1 MAKVTSKL
9 QVTIPKSLAQRCGI
23 QSGDEIE
30 WSSAGD
36 GIRLA
41 AASTSPDL
49 SSIENRLE
57 LFDAATARQKK
68 RQRGKRRTV
77 SDERGW
83 TREDLYD
90 RGRSPGKSCARRAS
104 KTSGSSRPS
113 KK

>member
-1 MAKVTSKL
+1 MILAKVRNMAKVTSKL

-30 WSSAGD
+30 WSSAAN

-41 AASTSPDL
+41 PARTKADV
-49 SSIENRLE
+49 SSIENKLE

-68 RQRGKRRTV
+68 RQRGARRGV
-77 SDERGW
+77 AGERGW

-90 RGRSPGKSCARRAS
+90 RGRSR
-104 KTSGSSRPS
+104 
-113 KK
+113 

>member
-30 WSSAGD
+30 WSSAAD

-41 AASTSPDL
+41 PASTKPDA

-68 RQRGKRRTV
+68 RQRGKRRAV
-77 SDERGW
+77 SGERGW

-90 RGRSPGKSCARRAS
+90 RGRSR
-104 KTSGSSRPS
+104 
-113 KK
+113 